1 MPRAIDPGLGDS
13 ASDAIDCAELEAL
26 IADARIDPRDED
38 GLATLGPALAR
49 LGRNRDFLPA
59 LAAEELKRDC
69 ARQSAIGAYG
79 PQVFLLAGARNGFSI
94 RANFWP
100 AEADPVL
107 KASGRDA
114 FFYDLPHDHNFSFLT
129 VGYAGPGYWSDYY
142 EIDPAAGPLL
152 PGVPAGLRYIERSAL
167 AEGRVL
173 LYRAGRDV
181 HAQAPPDAF
190 SVSINILAHAPEGAW
205 EDQRRFD
212 LRRDIVAEVLTTAP
226 AEALLT
232 LAVRFGEGEGL
243 ARDFAR
249 THPSDRMRTTA
260 LTALAGVTSVDEHRV
275 LLEQAAGGSSAYAAA
290 FARARLAE
298 MTP

>member
-1 MPRAIDPGLGDS
+1 MPRPVDPGIG
-13 ASDAIDCAELEAL
+13 AAIDCSELEAM
-26 IADARIDPRDED
+26 IADARVDPRDED

-49 LGRNRDFLPA
+49 LGRNRDFPPR

-69 ARQSAIGAYG
+69 ARQSAMAAYG
-79 PQVFLLAGARNGFSI
+79 PQVFMLAGPRDGFSL

-107 KASGRDA
+107 RASGREA

-129 VGYAGPGYWSDYY
+129 VGHLGPGYWSDYY
-142 EIDPAAGPLL
+142 ELDPAAGPLL
-152 PGVPAGLRYIERSAL
+152 PGAPSGLRYVERSAL
-167 AEGRVL
+167 SEGRVL
-173 LYRAGRDV
+173 LYRAGVDV
-181 HAQAPPDAF
+181 HSQAPPDAF
-190 SVSINILAHAPEGAW
+190 SVSINILAHAPGGAW

-212 LRRDIVAEVLTTAP
+212 LRRDIAAEVLTTAP

-243 ARDFAR
+243 ARHLAA

-260 LTALAGVTSVDEHRV
+260 LSALAGVVRDEER
-275 LLEQAAGGSSAYAAA
+275 LALWEQAADAPRAYVAA

-298 MTP
+298 LAP